1 MSLSVAIDATVLI
14 VVVLGVWSGW
24 GRGAARMIVSTAA
37 TVIGLVI
44 AAYGRAPLADALAT
58 ILPDIDQRL
67 VSLVLLVG
75 GAWIALGIASWVLG
89 NLLRGA
95 LQALRL
101 GLFDSLIGAVLGAA
115 QSLVIASVALF
126 GLEAL
131 RALGLPLPEPIALF
145 ADAAVGSQS
154 AAALH
159 ALVYPLIWSVA
170 GSTLPTEL
178 QQLLRP

>member
-1 MSLSVAIDATVLI
+1 MSLSVAIDAAVLM
-14 VVVLGVWSGW
+14 VVVLGAWSGW
-24 GRGAARMIVSTAA
+24 SRGAARMIVSMAA
-37 TVIGLVI
+37 TVVGLLL
-44 AAYGRAPLADALAT
+44 AAYGRAPLADVLT
-58 ILPDIDQRL
+58 VLIPDIDQTL
-67 VSLVLLVG
+67 VSLFILVG

-101 GLFDSLIGAVLGAA
+101 GLFDSLIGALLGAA

-131 RALGLPLPEPIALF
+131 RALGSPLPEPIALF

-159 ALVYPLIWSVA
+159 ALVYPFIWSVA